1 MPTKPLTYTVPRVMV
16 IETFFAGK
24 PQGLFSF
31 NLLKADLAP
40 GFKSGEYKV
49 TLEKCRKRRKR

>member
-1 MPTKPLTYTVPRVMV
+1 MV

-31 NLLKADLAP
+31 NLIKADLAP

-49 TLEKCRKRRKR
+49 TLEKCRTRRKR